1 MPIRVLAID
10 DEADILRMISIK
22 LGKAGYEVITAK
34 DGQEGVEKALSERP
48 DVMLVDVM
56 MPKKNGYQVISEVKE
71 NLEEAPV
78 YILLTANSEAEDMKK
93 GFSSG
98 ADDFIT
104 KPFSPQELIE
114 RININLIRKGKIS
127 P

>member
-78 YILLTANSEAEDMKK
+78 YILLTAKGEAEDMKK

-104 KPFSPQELIE
+104 KPFSPHELIE

>member
-78 YILLTANSEAEDMKK
+78 YILLTAKSEAEDMKK

>member
-34 DGQEGVEKALSERP
+34 YGQEGVEKALSERP

-78 YILLTANSEAEDMKK
+78 YILLTAKSEAEDMKK

>member
-78 YILLTANSEAEDMKK
+78 YILLTAKSEAEDIKK